1 MEHIDVTPPPRPD
14 CSTRLQLRSVLYNW
28 PAKIEHWPADL
39 ETSNLYLKTR
49 PYSELRLVLPVKKP
63 LESAGQC
70 SILAGQS

>member
-39 ETSNLYLKTR
+39 ETSENTA
-49 PYSELRLVLPVKKP
+49 EF
-63 LESAGQC
+63 
-70 SILAGQS
+70 